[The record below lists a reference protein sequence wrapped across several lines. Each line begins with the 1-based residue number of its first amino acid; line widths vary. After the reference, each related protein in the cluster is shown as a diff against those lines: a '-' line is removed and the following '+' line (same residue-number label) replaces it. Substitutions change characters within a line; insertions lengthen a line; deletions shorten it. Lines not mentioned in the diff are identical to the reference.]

1 MPKCNKKWWG
11 SFLLLSLGLNSL
23 PGSCDQDISMFLRQ
37 NDEEG
42 QKNGGDEHIKH
53 RVLRWC
59 KYSSFVIPD
68 LCMGMQKMCIQIC
81 KKLANYSK
89 EKSVSQVQLLA
100 ACYCVIKTC
109 LKCFQLRPC
118 TAAHLTKRACFGF
131 SYVLKVSYFQNELMK
146 SSFLPRYEQIIA
158 RISVLNSEG
167 RNPDNFLIV
176 FWEKQWHH

>member
-1 MPKCNKKWWG
+1 
-11 SFLLLSLGLNSL
+11 
-23 PGSCDQDISMFLRQ
+23 
-37 NDEEG
+37 
-42 QKNGGDEHIKH
+42 
-53 RVLRWC
+53 
-59 KYSSFVIPD
+59 
-68 LCMGMQKMCIQIC
+68 MGMQKMCIQIC

-146 SSFLPRYEQIIA
+146 SSFLPRYEQKIA
-158 RISVLNSEG
+158 RISALCSDG
-167 RNPDNFLIV
+167 RNLDNFLLV
-176 FWEKQWHH
+176 FWEKRRLHKLILKITDLEKSKLFFHHFRL